1 MNDDQNEWKYFSYDL
16 YPGIQEITFLYQKF
30 NNEENKEMKLEIKQL
45 RVTGLDYTDM
55 KCEKCMQGTSVEGSD
70 RCSLCAA
77 DTYLNP
83 NTGECVKCPDGTHSP
98 AGSIGT

>member
-1 MNDDQNEWKYFSYDL
+1 
-16 YPGIQEITFLYQKF
+16 
-30 NNEENKEMKLEIKQL
+30 MKLEIKQL

-83 NTGECVKCPDGTHSP
+83 NTGECVKCPEGTYSS
-98 AGSIGT
+98 AGSIGTYAYSVCKSMRNCTEDEIPKLSSNQCYKNATG